1 MFNTPPYIE
10 SKTLIK
16 LILFDPHFRGGLIQK
31 KKTSS
36 FFIFYHSEWL
46 ICINKI
52 MYIQSRFTKNEC
64 FVMRVEGD
72 WKKKIKTISQK
83 LDIPMS
89 VFIRKIVNHHV
100 NKFL

>member
-1 MFNTPPYIE
+1 MPIIKMK
-10 SKTLIK
+10 SKT
-16 LILFDPHFRGGLIQK
+16 
-31 KKTSS
+31 
-36 FFIFYHSEWL
+36 
-46 ICINKI
+46 ICNTK
-52 MYIQSRFTKNEC
+52 QNTKNEC

-89 VFIRKIVNHHV
+89 VFIRKVVNHHV

>member
-1 MFNTPPYIE
+1 MFKIKKD
-10 SKTLIK
+10 SKT
-16 LILFDPHFRGGLIQK
+16 
-31 KKTSS
+31 
-36 FFIFYHSEWL
+36 
-46 ICINKI
+46 ICNTK
-52 MYIQSRFTKNEC
+52 QNTKNEC

>member
-1 MFNTPPYIE
+1 MSKIKIK
-10 SKTLIK
+10 SKT
-16 LILFDPHFRGGLIQK
+16 
-31 KKTSS
+31 
-36 FFIFYHSEWL
+36 
-46 ICINKI
+46 ICNTK
-52 MYIQSRFTKNEC
+52 QNTKNEC

-89 VFIRKIVNHHV
+89 AFIRKIVNHHV

>member
-1 MFNTPPYIE
+1 MSKIKIK
-10 SKTLIK
+10 SKT
-16 LILFDPHFRGGLIQK
+16 
-31 KKTSS
+31 
-36 FFIFYHSEWL
+36 
-46 ICINKI
+46 ICNTK
-52 MYIQSRFTKNEC
+52 QNTKNEC

-89 VFIRKIVNHHV
+89 VLIRNSVNHHV

>member
-1 MFNTPPYIE
+1 MSKIKIK
-10 SKTLIK
+10 SKT
-16 LILFDPHFRGGLIQK
+16 
-31 KKTSS
+31 
-36 FFIFYHSEWL
+36 
-46 ICINKI
+46 ICNTK
-52 MYIQSRFTKNEC
+52 QNTKNEC

-89 VFIRKIVNHHV
+89 VFIRKTVNHHV